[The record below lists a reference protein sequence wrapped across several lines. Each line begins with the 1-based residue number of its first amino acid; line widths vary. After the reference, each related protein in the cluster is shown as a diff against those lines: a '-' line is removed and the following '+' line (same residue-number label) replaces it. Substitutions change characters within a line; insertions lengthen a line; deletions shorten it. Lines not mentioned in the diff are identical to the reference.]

1 MFVCVCVVCIFV
13 NYDFSEYMPSSRIAG
28 HIVALSFWK
37 AHSVGDPS
45 SSGLVGSSGAGARL
59 SWTLYQTQVYHFRE
73 LCTPWGSQRTS

>member
-1 MFVCVCVVCIFV
+1 MCGVCIFV

-37 AHSVGDPS
+37 AHFVRDPS

-59 SWTLYQTQVYHFRE
+59 ITQVYHFRE